1 MDALVPSDV
10 SQGLADHRS
19 ARWAYDY
26 ARVPSSFNQV
36 AVAQM
41 SSNFLPQSWQSSK
54 GHRVL
59 CVVVAETSWTT
70 THFLAVK
77 QILVTRSWGNCLC
90 SPNLVGCFQ
99 CNQTLD
105 LWPVV
110 SLLRY
115 KVICTDSIQN
125 RFSLSLFFSLFALFY
140 HFSCSVRIAVPQDTN
155 NVSKSAAIAVYPRFN
170 EKVCHK
176 LLIKSLFM
184 LKIHR
189 TGSPRCTSKT
199 KRLHIHTFTIQHW
212 L

>member
-26 ARVPSSFNQV
+26 ARVPSGFNQV

-59 CVVVAETSWTT
+59 CAVLAETSWTT

-77 QILVTRSWGNCLC
+77 QIRVTRSWGNCLC
-90 SPNLVGCFQ
+90 SPDLVGCFQ

-115 KVICTDSIQN
+115 KVICTDAIQN
-125 RFSLSLFFSLFALFY
+125 QFSLSLFLPLR
-140 HFSCSVRIAVPQDTN
+140 SVLSFFLLCQNCGT
-155 NVSKSAAIAVYPRFN
+155 PRY
-170 EKVCHK
+170 
-176 LLIKSLFM
+176 
-184 LKIHR
+184 
-189 TGSPRCTSKT
+189 
-199 KRLHIHTFTIQHW
+199 
-212 L
+212 